1 MRGKLVFVACVLFFG
16 MVGCAQTNH
25 FGVPDKAL
33 TAPAEFEQTEA
44 AIARAER
51 SEGAKYCPE
60 KIAEANALGKKAA
73 EIYWACHTSEAMVL
87 LEEARNL
94 AKEAE
99 SCEPSPRPRVEEK
112 VIILASEP
120 KVEEKVIALASE
132 PKAIIL
138 VFEDVHFDYDKSTL
152 KPEAK
157 TILKRSIQIL
167 KDNPKT
173 KIRIAGYTSAFG
185 TEEYNKKLSERRAK
199 AVYDYITEEG
209 LIPPEKLTTIG
220 YGKTRP
226 AMYEPIPEN
235 IYSKE
240 AKANMRAVF
249 EIIVK

>member
-99 SCEPSPRPRVEEK
+99 SCQPPEK
-112 VIILASEP
+112 VTPPPPPTAPTQKPAPIPPPPPSAPEQPIRYPSGY
-120 KVEEKVIALASE
+120 
-132 PKAIIL
+132 
-138 VFEDVHFDYDKSTL
+138 FDFDKSDLT
-152 KPEAK
+152 PETRAELDRVAK
-157 TILKRSIQIL
+157 ILQNNPDAVLEIQGHTDSI
-167 KDNPKT
+167 
-173 KIRIAGYTSAFG
+173 GS
-185 TEEYNKKLSERRAK
+185 EEYNKVLGDRRAES
-199 AVYDYITEEG
+199 VFDYLNSKGINPNR
-209 LIPPEKLTTIG
+209 L
-220 YGKTRP
+220 KTV
-226 AMYEPIPEN
+226 
-235 IYSKE
+235 SFGE
-240 AKANMRAVF
+240 AKPIASNATDTGRAMNRRVDL
-249 EIIVK
+249 VKIK